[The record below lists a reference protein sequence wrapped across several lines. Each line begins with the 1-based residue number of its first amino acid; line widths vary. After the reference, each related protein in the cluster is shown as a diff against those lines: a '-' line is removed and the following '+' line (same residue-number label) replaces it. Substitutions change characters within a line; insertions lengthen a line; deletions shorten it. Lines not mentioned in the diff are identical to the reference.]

1 MNYSKFKFYLLS
13 TALILGI
20 ESNCMGQTLSEQ
32 IQYMFTPLN
41 KGRIPTGILLDYG
54 VFLSSP
60 YPFNGVLAD
69 SNYTTI
75 DVVRN
80 LYSGL
85 YTSIVSSSVNIV
97 NPDTFFE
104 RISTSMNSSPSEL
117 PIPVIYF
124 NINRIKAN
132 ALDMGLLTYQN
143 GQFHDVPGS
152 ATPYEAFDL
161 FAAAPVKSTM
171 HGGRVTFKLQA
182 DLYITN
188 TAKSVSLAEIDPN
201 DGGGYRTIS
210 FNSPLSI
217 TYTTFGKKVIRIA
230 FTFSDG
236 KKLYSQFKLV
246 VDAQIQKSPADYSD
260 LVQPFNPVAGMHSG
274 GTVYVKY
281 AISNT
286 AKRLK
291 RPLIVAEGFDPS
303 CLVTTVP
310 NMSIDA
316 FLRKLSVVY
325 LENGQNF
332 YTALLSNYDIVYL
345 DYTNGVDDI
354 FRNARLLE
362 DVIAW
367 VNGQKAGVTGAE
379 PKVVMGIS
387 MGGLVSKIALRRM
400 EVKGGN
406 QDTRLFIS
414 FDSPHKGANVP
425 PAYQALV
432 WHVNNLVF
440 GIYVNKEAYMLARST
455 ATKQLLKLYVD
466 YANGTFTDSYSKSF
480 LTSYESY
487 SFPINCR
494 NIAVVNGSNYGNAL
508 FSPYTKLLG
517 INSKMG
523 DISFKINAY
532 SLPDK
537 KASTVYDGLI
547 LYCKKV
553 GGTVV
558 CIDFTKQ
565 FKSSI
570 ATLPYDGAPGGFY
583 DISFFGQLP
592 PEISNY
598 VLQQRFNFVPI
609 ASALSISSTNPL
621 EVLGSQDLIG
631 TGKTPFASYFAQT
644 INEQHT
650 WFTPQN
656 AKYILNELAG
666 ITCLPT
672 NNASIS
678 GQSVVCSSGT
688 TFTVNNQ
695 PSGCSVSWTSS
706 ANLSP
711 SSASG
716 NPATFKANG
725 NGAGWVQATVRS
737 GCGDVTL
744 PQKAVWVGSPRFSGT
759 SVTGP
764 TQLTPGLAAIYSIS
778 PAQGASNYSW
788 TIPSGCYYNYC
799 WEIESGQG
807 TTSIHVRTGAVGSG
821 AIKCTATNTCG
832 TDSRYMYVNVQDPH
846 DPDPCDDLTLSL
858 SPNPSRGG
866 DVVVQV
872 IYPPDPCDEA
882 LMSSSPANVT
892 IIDNMGNMVYSR
904 KHEGSR
910 FELSGLGLKK
920 GIYHIIYTKNNRR
933 FEKTMVV
940 E

>member
-20 ESNCMGQTLSEQ
+20 EYNCIGQTLSEQ
-32 IQYMFTPLN
+32 IQYMYSPLD
-41 KGRIPTGILLDYG
+41 KGRIQTGMLLDYG
-54 VFLSSP
+54 VFLNSP
-60 YPFNGVLAD
+60 YPFNGVLTD
-69 SNYTTI
+69 SSYTAI
-75 DVVRN
+75 DVVKN

-85 YTSIVSSSVNIV
+85 YSSIVTSSVSIV

-117 PIPVIYF
+117 LIPVIYF
-124 NINRIKAN
+124 NTNRIKSN

-143 GQFHDVPGS
+143 GQFHDVTGS
-152 ATPYEAFDL
+152 ASPYEVFDL
-161 FAAAPVKSTM
+161 FAASPIKSTM
-171 HGGRVTFKLQA
+171 HGGRVNFKLQS

-188 TAKSVSLAEIDPN
+188 TTKSVSLAEIDPN
-201 DGGGYRTIS
+201 DGGGYRTINFS
-210 FNSPLSI
+210 SPLSVN
-217 TYTTFGKKVIRIA
+217 YTTFGEKVIRIA

-246 VDAQIQKSPADYSD
+246 VDAQIQQSPADYSD
-260 LVQPFNPVAGMHSG
+260 LAQPFNPVAGRHSG
-274 GTVYVKY
+274 GDVYVKY
-281 AISNT
+281 ASSNT

-303 CLVTTVP
+303 SLLTTVP

-316 FLRKLSVVY
+316 FLRKLNVVY
-325 LENGQNF
+325 LENGQSF
-332 YTALLSNYDIVYL
+332 YAVLLSNYDIVYL

-379 PKVVMGIS
+379 PNVIMGVS

-400 EVKGGN
+400 EVEGGN
-406 QDTRLFIS
+406 HDTRLFIS
-414 FDSPHKGANVP
+414 FDSPHRGANVP

-432 WHVNNLVF
+432 WHVNNLVT
-440 GIYVNKEAYMLARST
+440 GIYVDKEAYMLARST

-480 LTSYESY
+480 MTNYESY
-487 SFPINCR
+487 SFPTNCR
-494 NIAVVNGSNYGNAL
+494 NIAVVNGSNYGNTL
-508 FSPYTKLLG
+508 FSPNAKLLG

-532 SLPDK
+532 SLPEK
-537 KASTVYDGLI
+537 KVSTVYDGLVM
-547 LYCKKV
+547 YCKKV

-558 CIDFTKQ
+558 CIDFLKQ
-565 FKSSI
+565 FKSST

-592 PEISNY
+592 PAISNY
-598 VLQQRFNFVPI
+598 VLQPRFCFVPI
-609 ASALSISSTNPL
+609 TSALAIGSTNPL
-621 EVLGSQDLIG
+621 EVLGNQDLIG

-650 WFTPQN
+650 WFTPKN

-672 NNASIS
+672 NNDSIS
-678 GQSVVCSSGT
+678 GQPVVCSSGT
-688 TFTVNNQ
+688 TFTVNNL
-695 PSGCSVSWTSS
+695 PSGYYVSWTPSS
-706 ANLSP
+706 NLSP

-716 NPATFKANG
+716 NPVTFKANG

-744 PQKAVWVGSPRFSGT
+744 PQKTVWGGSPCQPSNIIGFSYNGKHFGSNSYYDFSVNSSLNQGT
-759 SVTGP
+759 NLYEWVVG
-764 TQLTPGLAAIYSIS
+764 G
-778 PAQGASNYSW
+778 G
-788 TIPSGCYYNYC
+788 TI
-799 WEIESGQG
+799 EEGQG
-807 TTSIHVRTGAVGSG
+807 TNQITVLTSMAGDIDIYFDVNVRVGNACGWSPWLWRTGYVDGGVGP
-821 AIKCTATNTCG
+821 AYI
-832 TDSRYMYVNVQDPH
+832 V
-846 DPDPCDDLTLSL
+846 
-858 SPNPSRGG
+858 SPNPANSNIT
-866 DVVVQV
+866 VSK
-872 IYPPDPCDEA
+872 DENYKSNQTITQPEPIKSIR
-882 LMSSSPANVT
+882 LFDKMGLPVMIQNYSGKDNSVT
-892 IIDNMGNMVYSR
+892 INVSY
-904 KHEGSR
+904 
-910 FELSGLGLKK
+910 LSK
-920 GIYHIIYTKNNRR
+920 GIYIIKIN
-933 FEKTMVV
+933 EKESHTIIK